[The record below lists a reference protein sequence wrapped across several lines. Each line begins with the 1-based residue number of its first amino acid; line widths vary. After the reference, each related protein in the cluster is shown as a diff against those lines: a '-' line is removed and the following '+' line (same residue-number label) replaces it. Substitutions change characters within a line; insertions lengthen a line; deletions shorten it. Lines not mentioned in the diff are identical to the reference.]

1 MSEETTNSRLE
12 TFCDGVFAIAL
23 TLLILEIKVPLAENI
38 QTSDDLWH
46 SLKHLLPYL
55 YAFLLSFGII
65 LISWVN
71 HHAMM
76 KLVHKATPP
85 FIYANGF
92 LLLIIVMM
100 PFPTALLAEF
110 GFTDAAKPAVAVYS
124 FVNLLNNIGWLLVTH
139 TALKPK
145 PLTKNEA
152 SKKAMEDIFKRGRF
166 AFIIY
171 LSCTILAFWFPLIV
185 AITITIIWITWLI
198 FGITDMKEKY

>member
-23 TLLILEIKVPLAENI
+23 TLLILEIKVPLGENI
-38 QTSDDLWH
+38 HTSDDLWH
-46 SLKHLLPYL
+46 ALKHILPYL
-55 YAFLLSFGII
+55 YAFLLSFAII

-110 GFTDAAKPAVAVYS
+110 GFTDAATPAVAIYS

-139 TALKPK
+139 TALKPN
-145 PLTKNEA
+145 PLTKSEA
-152 SKKAMEDIFKRGRF
+152 SKKAMENIFKRGRF

-171 LSCTILAFWFPLIV
+171 LSCTILAFWFPLII
-185 AITITIIWITWLI
+185 AITITVIWITWLV
-198 FGITDMKEKY
+198 FGITEMKEKY

>member
-1 MSEETTNSRLE
+1 MSEESTNSRLE

-23 TLLILEIKVPLAENI
+23 TLLILEIKRPLAEDI
-38 QTSDDLWH
+38 HTSDDLWH

-55 YAFLLSFGII
+55 YAFLLSFAII

-110 GFTDAAKPAVAVYS
+110 GFTNAATPAVVVYS

-139 TALKPK
+139 TALKPN

-152 SKKAMEDIFKRGRF
+152 SKKAMENVLKQARF
-166 AFIIY
+166 AFVIY
-171 LSCTILAFWFPLIV
+171 LACTVLAFWFPVTV
-185 AITITIIWITWLI
+185 AITLTLIWITWLI
-198 FGITDMKEKY
+198 FGITQMKEK

>member
-1 MSEETTNSRLE
+1 MSEESTNSRLE

-23 TLLILEIKVPLAENI
+23 TLLVLEIKRPLAEDI
-38 QTSDDLWH
+38 HSSDDLCH

-55 YAFLLSFGII
+55 YAFLLSFAII

-110 GFTDAAKPAVAVYS
+110 GFTNAATPAVVVYS

-139 TALKPK
+139 TALKPN

-152 SKKAMEDIFKRGRF
+152 SKKAMENVLKQARF
-166 AFIIY
+166 AFVIY
-171 LSCTILAFWFPLIV
+171 LSCTVLAFWFPVTV
-185 AITITIIWITWLI
+185 AITLTLIWITWLI
-198 FGITDMKEKY
+198 FGITQMKEK